1 MKIWTIQLSR
11 WRLAKQAGI
20 EIVNIT
26 AKSGEQCFAPCFQA
40 VMEYKQGVVSEATYT
55 SMYVE
60 RMRESFRRDLQKWE
74 ALKGKRNVAYACYCR
89 ENEFCHRHIFV
100 GLLTR
105 YLDKEQIAYELLGE
119 VSLDNPNYI
128 RVKT

>member
-1 MKIWTIQLSR
+1 MKIWTIQLSK
-11 WRLAKQAGI
+11 WRLAKKAGI
-20 EIVNIT
+20 EIMNIT
-26 AKSGEQCFAPCFQA
+26 AKSGEQCFAPDFHA
-40 VMEYKQGVVSEATYT
+40 VLEYKQGIVTESAYT
-55 SMYVE
+55 ERYIE

-74 ALKGKRNVAYACYCR
+74 ALKEKRNVAYACYCR

-105 YLDKEQIAYELLGE
+105 YLDKEQIAYKLQGE

-128 RVKT
+128 EIET